1 MAGMDHQ
8 ALADIADRLYAL
20 PLDEFIPSRAAAA
33 KEAAAGKAGKEL
45 GAGVRALAKPS
56 AAAWTVNMLVRSRPD
71 VLEELEELGSR
82 MREAQE
88 KFDAVALREL
98 GRERRAVLASAVD
111 AAREVAD
118 DAGRPLSNTLATDVE
133 ATLRALTAD
142 EGAAA
147 AVRTG
152 RLLRTL
158 SADGV
163 QQVSLDG
170 AVAVPEVLSVPPARV
185 ATPPRR
191 AEKAEPT
198 ASKAGAGKAPKGSAP
213 RLKAAEPEAVKA
225 PAADPEPEEVEP
237 ENQPEVEA
245 PAKSAKPRLV
255 AVQPK
260 ERRASSS
267 VLEKAKAR
275 AEEARQEAE
284 EANRAAED
292 RELEAAE
299 LTEEVLHLTAEAK
312 RLKEELRAVEERLD
326 GARKQE
332 ATAGAEAR
340 QLRRAADK
348 TNRSADL
355 AHERVLRLGNARS

>member
-1 MAGMDHQ
+1 MDHQ

-20 PLDEFIPSRAAAA
+20 PLDEFIPARTSAA
-33 KEAAAGKAGKEL
+33 KEAAAGEAGKEL

-170 AVAVPEVLSVPPARV
+170 AVAVPEVLSVPPART
-185 ATPPRR
+185 ATPPKRT
-191 AEKAEPT
+191 EKTKPT
-198 ASKAGAGKAPKGSAP
+198 ASKSGAGKAPKRPAP
-213 RLKAAEPEAVKA
+213 RLKAAEPEAA
-225 PAADPEPEEVEP
+225 EEAAESEELEPVD
-237 ENQPEVEA
+237 EA
-245 PAKSAKPRLV
+245 PARSTRPRLV

-292 RELEAAE
+292 REHEAAE
-299 LTEEVLHLTAEAK
+299 LTEEVRHLTAEAK
-312 RLKEELRAVEERLD
+312 RLKEELRNVEERLD
-326 GARKQE
+326 RARKQE

-355 AHERVLRLGNARS
+355 AHERVLRLGNTRN

>member
-1 MAGMDHQ
+1 MDHQ

-20 PLDEFIPSRAAAA
+20 PLDEFIPARTSAA

-45 GAGVRALAKPS
+45 GAGVRGLAKPS

-98 GRERRAVLASAVD
+98 GRERRLVLASAVD

-170 AVAVPEVLSVPPARV
+170 AVAVPEVLSVPPVRT
-185 ATPPRR
+185 ATPPKR
-191 AEKAEPT
+191 AEKTKPSATE
-198 ASKAGAGKAPKGSAP
+198 AGAGKAPKLTAP
-213 RLKAAEPEAVKA
+213 RLKAAEPEVPEEA
-225 PAADPEPEEVEP
+225 AADEAAEPEDRP
-237 ENQPEVEA
+237 EDDP
-245 PAKSAKPRLV
+245 PARTTKPRLV

-267 VLEKAKAR
+267 VLEKAKVR

-292 RELEAAE
+292 REHEAAE
-299 LTEEVLHLTAEAK
+299 LSEEVRHLTAEAK
-312 RLKEELRAVEERLD
+312 RLKEELRNVEERLD
-326 GARKQE
+326 HARKQE

-355 AHERVLRLGNARS
+355 AHERVLRLGNTRS